1 MNPYSVDCETCD
13 TIATDLGFEA
23 AIGHALEHTGE
34 HATHTCQIATAE
46 KIVLTGEVAE
56 GNR

>member
-23 AIGHALEHTGE
+23 AIATALEHTGE
-34 HATHTCQIATAE
+34 NPEHTCQIVTDDEIA
-46 KIVLTGEVAE
+46 LTGTLAE
-56 GNR
+56 GNA